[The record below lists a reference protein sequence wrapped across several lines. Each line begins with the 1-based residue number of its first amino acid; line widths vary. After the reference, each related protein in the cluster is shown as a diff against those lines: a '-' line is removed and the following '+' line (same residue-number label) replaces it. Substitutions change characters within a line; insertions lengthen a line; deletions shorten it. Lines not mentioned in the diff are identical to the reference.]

1 MRFKF
6 PTFCRR
12 ALGLR
17 RFLAHDL
24 KDPSGYVVICFLGV
38 LGLALFGVKF

>member
-6 PTFCRR
+6 PTFTGR
-12 ALGLR
+12 AFHLR
-17 RFLAHDL
+17 HFLAHDL

-38 LGLALFGVKF
+38 IGFALFAVKF

>member
-1 MRFKF
+1 MRFKS
-6 PTFCRR
+6 PTFSGH
-12 ALGLR
+12 AIDLR

-38 LGLALFGVKF
+38 LGLAFFGVKF